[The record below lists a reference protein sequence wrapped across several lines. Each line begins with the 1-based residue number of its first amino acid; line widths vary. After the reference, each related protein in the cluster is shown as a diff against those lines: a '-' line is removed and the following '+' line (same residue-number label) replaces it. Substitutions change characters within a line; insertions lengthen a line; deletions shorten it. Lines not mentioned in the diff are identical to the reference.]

1 MVDAP
6 DPDRVSTPPSDPP
19 SSEDTKKAKTKQR
32 LETAKSF
39 AIPSSVIGALIT
51 AVTAYVNAND
61 TSLEKKTYE
70 TVVTMVEADRKDIS
84 AQNARLSAIEQALI
98 QSAIQNR
105 NPVQPAPAPAAE
117 PKDDSEQEAAPA
129 GRGRAAGNHRVDN
142 WDWTL
147 VVPKH
152 RSADPI
158 SQESANTDFANATA
172 IANTLGRKVS
182 RKDADGDGIQE
193 AIVIEEAPQAAQ
205 EPEPAPDWNE
215 IKE

>member
-1 MVDAP
+1 MADAP

-70 TVVTMVEADRKDIS
+70 TVVAMVESDRKDIS

-105 NPVQPAPAPAAE
+105 NPVQPAPAPE

-129 GRGRAAGNHRVDN
+129 PSAAPAGRPNG
-142 WDWTL
+142 
-147 VVPKH
+147 P
-152 RSADPI
+152 
-158 SQESANTDFANATA
+158 
-172 IANTLGRKVS
+172 
-182 RKDADGDGIQE
+182 
-193 AIVIEEAPQAAQ
+193 
-205 EPEPAPDWNE
+205 
-215 IKE
+215 